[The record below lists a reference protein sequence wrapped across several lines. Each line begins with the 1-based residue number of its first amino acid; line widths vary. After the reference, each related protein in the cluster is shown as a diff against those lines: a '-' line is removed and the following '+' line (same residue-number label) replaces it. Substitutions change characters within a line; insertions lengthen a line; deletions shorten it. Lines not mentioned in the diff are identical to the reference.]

1 MAEEYRIGIEEEYF
15 IVDGDTKSV
24 LRRMPTAFMDKA
36 RDALGERVSGE
47 MLQSQIEVMS
57 RPHDSAADAR
67 AELSAMRRTLADVA
81 AGFDLCFF
89 ASGTHPTASWQ
100 NGKRAPTQRY
110 DGLMHDL
117 QMLGERNMLCGLHVH
132 VELPDP
138 ETRIDVMRRI
148 LPFLPIFVA
157 LSTSSP
163 FWESKRTG
171 LMGYRLA
178 AYDELPRTGMPE
190 LFESARDYQ
199 DYIDALVTAGA
210 IRDSS
215 YVWWTIRPSQKN
227 PTLELRA
234 PDSCTRVEDS
244 VAIAALYRA
253 LVRHLVRN
261 PKLNAGIDAVE
272 RAIAVENKWRAQRYG
287 IHGSFVDRSARQAIP
302 VAQAVETLID
312 MVTDDAQAMG
322 SRQELEHLRTIL
334 NGGTSADIQI
344 AVYQEAA
351 HRTGNR
357 GEALRAVTS
366 WLTHASAQ

>member
-1 MAEEYRIGIEEEYF
+1 MSEDYRIGIEEEYF
-15 IVDGDTKSV
+15 IVDGATKSV

-57 RPHDSAADAR
+57 RPHISAAEAKT
-67 AELSAMRRTLADVA
+67 ELSALRRTLADVA
-81 AGFDLCFF
+81 GGFDLSFL

-100 NGKRAPTQRY
+100 GSKRAPTHRY
-110 DGLMHDL
+110 DGVMHDL

-138 ETRIDVMRRI
+138 DTRIDVMRRI
-148 LPFLPIFVA
+148 LPFLPVFVA

-178 AYDELPRTGMPE
+178 AYDELPRTGLPE
-190 LFESARDYQ
+190 LFESAKDYQ
-199 DYIDALVTAGA
+199 DYIDALVAARA

-215 YVWWTIRPSQKN
+215 YVWWTIRPSQKQ

-261 PKLNAGIDAVE
+261 PKVNAGIDAVE
-272 RAIAVENKWRAQRYG
+272 RAIAAENKWRAQRYG
-287 IHGSFVDRSARQAIP
+287 IHGSFVDRSARQAVP

-312 MVTDDAQAMG
+312 MVTDDAQALG

-351 HRTGNR
+351 HRTGDR
-357 GEALRAVTS
+357 TQALRAVTT

>member
-1 MAEEYRIGIEEEYF
+1 MTEDYRIGIEEEYF
-15 IVDGDTKSV
+15 IVDTETKSA
-24 LRRMPTAFMDKA
+24 LRRTPMAFMEAAKQ
-36 RDALGERVSGE
+36 ALGDSVSGE
-47 MLQSQIEVMS
+47 MLQSQIEVMT
-57 RPHDSAADAR
+57 RPHSSTADVK
-67 AELSAMRRTLADVA
+67 AELRSLRRSLGEVA
-81 AGFDLCFF
+81 GGFDFSFF

-100 NGKRAPTQRY
+100 TGKRTPTQRY

-138 ETRIDVMRRI
+138 QTRIDVMRRI
-148 LPFLPIFVA
+148 MPYLPIFVA
-157 LSTSSP
+157 LATSSP

-190 LFESARDYQ
+190 LFETVKDYD
-199 DYIDALVTAGA
+199 DYVNALVSAKA

-215 YVWWTIRPSQKN
+215 YVWWTIRPSQKH

-234 PDSCTRVEDS
+234 PDSCTRIEDS
-244 VAIAALYRA
+244 VAIAALYRS
-253 LVRHLVRN
+253 LVRHLVRH
-261 PKLNAGIDAVE
+261 PTLHAGIDAVD
-272 RAIAVENKWRAQRYG
+272 RAIAVENKWRGQGYG
-287 IHGSFVDRSARQAIP
+287 IHGSFVDRSAQQAVP

-312 MVTDDAQAMG
+312 MVTEDAHQLG
-322 SRQELEHLRTIL
+322 SYDELQQLRTIL
-334 NGGTSADIQI
+334 NGGTSADVQI

-357 GEALRAVTS
+357 NEALRAVTT